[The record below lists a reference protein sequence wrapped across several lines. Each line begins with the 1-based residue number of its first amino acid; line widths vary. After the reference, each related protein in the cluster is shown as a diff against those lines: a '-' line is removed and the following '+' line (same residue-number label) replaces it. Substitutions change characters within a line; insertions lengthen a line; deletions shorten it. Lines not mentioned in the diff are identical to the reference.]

1 MKSRL
6 RDIQRRSAG
15 IPCVG
20 KFKNGRGDFYDQE
33 SINGK
38 TVLVR
43 FSIWSITPD
52 TAQSEQAFSDDGG
65 KTWET
70 NWVNKYTRIAPSG

>member
-1 MKSRL
+1 MAVIGTLSV
-6 RDIQRRSAG
+6 
-15 IPCVG
+15 PCVG
-20 KFKNGRGDFYDQE
+20 EFKNGRGDFYDQE

-38 TVLVR
+38 TILVR

-52 TAQSEQAFSDDGG
+52 AAQSEQAFSDDGG

-70 NWVNKYTRIAPSG
+70 NWVNKYTRLAP